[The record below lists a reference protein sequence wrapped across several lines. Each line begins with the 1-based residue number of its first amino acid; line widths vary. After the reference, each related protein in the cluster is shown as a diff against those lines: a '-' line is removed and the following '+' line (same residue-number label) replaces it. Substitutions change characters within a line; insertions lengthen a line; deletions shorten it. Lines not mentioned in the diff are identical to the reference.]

1 MLEGLKH
8 LRYTEVMSQPSR
20 RVVTRACEVCDWT
33 GIVVE
38 SEETTVASDCPQCH
52 APTRAVREEVVFD
65 VEERRAQAAALGRAG
80 GLKGGRIRAQ
90 RLSAKRRAEI
100 ARKAAAARWKRR

>member
-8 LRYTEVMSQPSR
+8 LRDAGNMRQSPR
-20 RVVTRACEVCDWT
+20 RLVTRACEVCDWT
-33 GIVVE
+33 GSAVE
-38 SEETTVASDCPQCH
+38 SEDATVSGDCPQCH
-52 APTRAVREEVVFD
+52 APTRTVREEVVFD
-65 VEERRAQAAALGRAG
+65 VDERRAQAAALGRVG

-90 RLSAKRRAEI
+90 RLSAKRRADI